1 MNRDERDPAV
11 DPIWQQS
18 PDGRPVK
25 AEGDFSQALG
35 SAGPDTPDIPRLREL
50 EPFLQS
56 CASML
61 PASLE
66 DGQIRLGLLL
76 FVLGAA
82 DRFWSIHGLDDSR
95 FPPYAES
102 LLERFGLSP
111 KLAATVVAALPQ
123 LPEDAFART
132 TLRQGG
138 DTLESWL
145 ASRDPNVTLWLT
157 ELIAGWR
164 RR

>member
-1 MNRDERDPAV
+1 VE
-11 DPIWQQS
+11 
-18 PDGRPVK
+18 
-25 AEGDFSQALG
+25 AESDLTRALG
-35 SAGPDTPDIPRLREL
+35 LSPPSTPDVPRIREL

-56 CASML
+56 CASLL
-61 PASLE
+61 PESLE
-66 DGQIRLGLLL
+66 VGQIRLGILL
-76 FVLGAA
+76 FALGAA

-95 FPPYAES
+95 FQPYAES

-138 DTLESWL
+138 DTLASWL
-145 ASRDPNVTLWLT
+145 ASRDPNVTLRLT

-164 RR
+164 RL